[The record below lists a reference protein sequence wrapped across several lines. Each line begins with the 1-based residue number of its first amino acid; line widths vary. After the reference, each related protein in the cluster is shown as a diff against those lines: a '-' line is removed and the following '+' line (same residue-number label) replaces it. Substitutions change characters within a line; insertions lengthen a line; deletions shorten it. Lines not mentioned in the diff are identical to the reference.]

1 MGKERKSTKVGI
13 WAVGW
18 LYTEQSR
25 ASRDDCRK
33 RNTRPSSAR
42 ILGYLCTSTRTSMV
56 SLNLPTLNLEPNLEV
71 HPYHWS
77 PDTRTPQLVPRADSA
92 VLPRSRHP
100 PEVTTASSRSGP
112 PRPWYLRG
120 CGYKRPHV
128 GWFAVNE
135 VTVSENLNLL
145 FYYWRIIDQ

>member
-1 MGKERKSTKVGI
+1 MKAGT
-13 WAVGW
+13 WAVVW
-18 LYTEQSR
+18 LYTVRSR
-25 ASRDDCRK
+25 ASRDDCK
-33 RNTRPSSAR
+33 TRNTRPSSVTLFSLY
-42 ILGYLCTSTRTSMV
+42 IGLLTVCTSSRKSMV

-100 PEVTTASSRSGP
+100 PEVTTASSRSGR
-112 PRPWYLRG
+112 PRPWYLWG

-128 GWFAVNE
+128 GWFAVNDD
-135 VTVSENLNLL
+135 TVRENLNSY